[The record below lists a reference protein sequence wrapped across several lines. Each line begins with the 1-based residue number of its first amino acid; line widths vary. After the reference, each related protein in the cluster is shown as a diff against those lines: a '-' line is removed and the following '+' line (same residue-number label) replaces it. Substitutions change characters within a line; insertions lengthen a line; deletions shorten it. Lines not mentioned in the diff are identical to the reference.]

1 MIKQFDWNFSTNKEL
16 FSDLKVTELLDNK
29 KPMTKMFRYDL
40 EFNEDTHWK
49 LVQLGAL
56 KKMHQEDF
64 VEELITCVIE
74 VLSMDE
80 EEKEEEKEEEEDTQ
94 VNHIGDINKMVP
106 PPVATDEE
114 LNKIWDSK
122 NSYREI
128 RRALYDLGIEHGQA
142 RSQEVAEPA
151 PVAWGLVDHLSWLI
165 AEFASRS
172 KPGDDCKPAAVKI
185 VAEVA
190 GWLRG
195 QGAECSSDLLEQEA
209 GR

>member
-1 MIKQFDWNFSTNKEL
+1 MIKQFDWNFLTNKEL

-29 KPMTKMFRYDL
+29 KLMTKMFRYDL

-80 EEKEEEKEEEEDTQ
+80 EEEEEEEKEKE

-106 PPVATDEE
+106 PPVGGLVERVKLA
-114 LNKIWDSK
+114 IDS
-122 NSYREI
+122 
-128 RRALYDLGIEHGQA
+128 ALYDEDEHQWVEA
-142 RSQEVAEPA
+142 RAAILEVA
-151 PVAWGLVDHLSWLI
+151 
-165 AEFASRS
+165 R
-172 KPGDDCKPAAVKI
+172 
-185 VAEVA
+185 
-190 GWLRG
+190 WLRA
-195 QGAECSSDLLEQEA
+195 QGLIINADLLEQEA